1 MNNKKKVSYQF
12 SKIPMLQVEKPITT
26 NVTREFNKILGI
38 RRSTRKKI
46 SDYMCQ
52 SAIKARLKSA
62 NAFVS
67 RNYLPLPVRPLTAK
81 DFKKLSEQRTENE
94 MSRFQEKAIRKR
106 IKARGLEDRYA
117 DLVSQFIKEVKL
129 DFITI
134 VHYAGMNMKIKDC
147 HPEQKFQVAPY
158 RFVGKTENYKYF
170 LSIQRQLKTKWILHY
185 LLVRKIK
192 KECVINLPHQFFKL
206 HFTQILDIEDIEY
219 EFKGLT
225 QRAAQYVQS
234 SYLRIISFVEN
245 EKLKRSND
253 LDQYHSL
260 KTSTGV
266 LTLHISSS
274 ISQTLEEIVEFTVAR
289 DPKPYLFLGVTFTNQ
304 LVLEPTPDD
313 VIKVF
318 HKFIDNILAIKN
330 EVFDLESSRLKG
342 NKRRPVNLY
351 ITDEFVT
358 RCKEEIKNN
367 INKQFEPILEYLSNI
382 NDSLST
388 VYKDLYSEEFF
399 ESIMD
404 MIFEN
409 GCSKI
414 NFYREYLDKVMFIPD
429 FEFFRIAKV
438 SFIDYKNNLHAGLHK
453 NINLIFEKLSSQHLW
468 EVNDL
473 CETFEYIKMRAQTK
487 PETTEELIE
496 IGKFMLYVR
505 NEQFQTLE
513 CRVGDSLSAL
523 CKIIDLG
530 TLEDEHM
537 QLNAKSIQWLT
548 DIIPIMEEQ
557 STTFDSLKYDAEEK
571 LQKVVEDVSELVK
584 KVFPLLVILDEMD
597 NIDKVKK
604 SLNFITLHMKKIR
617 EIETQIHWI
626 NQEEVTLSFPKSTYT
641 EYEELKNYVYPFHHL
656 LNVCLEVQQN
666 LYSWQDGP
674 FDMLDYDSTKVTVEK
689 YQKELS
695 ETYKTYRQKLRQAQ
709 DDNISLRFKG
719 TVDDPDILN
728 WPAPLKLCGTALRRI
743 EAFEPSVKVMKIV
756 CNHCLRKRH
765 WEAMSEIAGTDV
777 TPNAGTTLR
786 KIMQVDFFA
795 KMEEYEIV
803 SDGATK
809 EQLLLD
815 QLKGLQ
821 QQWEKVNFTIAKHKI
836 YDIDIIIELDEIE
849 TIITDHNTIIRDMKS
864 SVFVTPHEIQVN
876 DFISKIAK
884 VQETIS
890 NWYIVQNILLKLYP
904 IVSLKELR
912 QIIPKETEL
921 LDEIITVFKQ
931 YLSIISKEPNVIKVI
946 EDSDIAKDIVNSIEN
961 LELVFVGVV
970 GYLDKMRDIFPRF
983 YFISNEEF
991 IKAISNSKEM
1001 LITEHFLNKLFQN
1014 IHHLKVTDNKIVAVV
1029 GNNGEELNFRN
1040 ILEVNPTLEAT
1051 FKKVEEE
1058 IRSVL
1063 KLEIVECYKVYKELN
1078 LKTMLS
1084 KYIEQVIRVAL
1095 QCYWTE
1101 NIKMAL
1107 CINSNKNLEIC
1118 LNNLETSLS
1127 EKISFIKEDVEH
1139 QVRLKIKN
1147 LIVTDMYTKEVIT
1160 KILNSNQISIYN
1172 FEWEVN
1178 FKYSLQN
1185 DHVKVMVMN
1194 SCMDYIYE
1202 YLGSDSYIITPNTER
1217 CFRTL
1222 INAYRMNYSGLLQ
1235 GQPDGGKFET
1245 VKALAGIFGNFLVKF
1260 VCNQNVGS
1268 VILEKFLK
1276 GSLLCGSWI
1285 CFENFTNLQ
1294 MSVMSGLSEC
1304 LFNIEQAKKRQL
1316 GSCLIG
1322 SSKIAFRQT
1331 SFIAIST
1338 TNHSCGDLPE
1348 NFKKYFRTITMLH
1361 PDNDKISEIV
1371 LYSAG
1376 FTEAS
1381 ILSKKI
1387 SCVFISLQDTL
1398 SSKGKYYF
1406 GLSKFMKIL
1415 RESKNLKIKHR
1426 SINENDIIFTVLTN
1440 VLSREVSNENI
1451 KEFHSILHHVFPG
1464 AIIIGE
1470 NNSLMERLKTI
1481 CEHSNLSWTPQFG
1494 LKTLEVY
1501 ECIQS
1506 MSCSVL
1512 VGKSSNK
1519 TTIIRL
1525 CQTLTQDTDG
1535 AKLNLN
1541 FLVPNCYNYQILYGY
1556 SSNPNEWMDG
1566 LITTLFRGNIA
1577 HSSTEK
1583 TWTIFDGDINPDWID
1598 NMMSIL
1604 KERKLFL
1611 ESGEILEMN
1620 YLDRVI
1626 FETDSLQ
1633 NTTPSLVSHSTIIY
1647 IDQLIPVWK
1656 AIVNSWVASC
1666 TSDWIQ
1672 GFQQQ
1677 ISDMCCWVVPPC
1689 LEFFQKYCHQLCQ
1702 LSEINLVKNMIAIT
1716 QLFLDDVCSVNKKE
1730 DDLKNLSTWI
1740 QATVIQAGIIG
1751 LGALLDTPSRQ
1762 KFDEFYKQLWRGQ
1775 IQEHPYPS
1783 SFGKLEVSLPHD
1795 GLITDYQYI
1804 YKQRG
1809 NWKVYQDL
1817 LKSEKIVENPYMYDF
1832 LVPTADTMRYS
1843 YILTLCLKNKLPIL
1857 FIGPNCTGKSIL
1869 IEDTLRNKFNGNNFE
1884 VSHLNFNTYFD
1895 AQTTQKLILSRTN
1908 KRKEGTYYPPKGKK
1922 YIIFIDDL
1930 NCVSSD
1936 KYGNLDCLELLRQ
1949 YLDHDLW
1956 YDFKNFSKIVLKDAN
1971 LVSAMS
1977 LLDSNYPLKLRFLRH
1992 FYVFGINEFSDETV
2006 SRIFTNTMLHIWR
2019 QNGFPGDIGNIVSQI
2034 VDATFCIYKKVLM
2047 HYQPTLTRS
2056 YYHFNLN
2063 EFSSVIKGCTLLKKE
2078 TYDGNKKIYIKLWIH
2093 EIFRVFGDRLTHL
2106 ENNIL
2111 ETEIKKVLDTHFN
2124 ESLEEI
2130 GDTYI
2135 NKIVLSTVN
2144 DKDHFKYEEI
2154 TDSKVVIDL
2163 LVDELNKY
2171 NVNNIRKLNIIFFEY
2186 ALEKIFKISRILS
2199 LTPGNCIF
2207 LGSNGLGR
2215 SILTKLVSYV
2225 YNYICFQPTITQNF
2239 TIEHWKSELKL
2250 ILKEAGAIEHK
2261 SVFIVNERDL
2271 LEEAY
2276 LQYIEMLL
2284 QNGDISDIFNIE
2296 EKQEILEL
2304 TRLSAQGGNRN
2315 IDISSSDVFLHFN
2328 KSCKLNLHLVLCFSA
2343 DGKSL
2348 RRKLRNFP
2356 SLLKCQIMFWDDWPD
2371 EALQQVAEIRISSIE
2386 IIPEYKSKSLDTF
2399 LYFHRDFQQIAKT
2412 LRTPLYVSPL
2422 CFIHLINIFID
2433 IYNNEKNIIENKR
2446 KRFSQGLAKLSY
2458 ASSQILDMQKV
2469 LAEYKPQLAEMTAKA
2484 IEMTEQ
2490 IALETIE
2497 VEKASELVRQDEKI
2511 ASEQAIVAQ
2520 ILKSECEA
2528 ELAQAIPIL
2537 EDAISALNT
2546 LKPSDITLV
2555 KSMKNPPD
2563 AIKLVMAAVCVIKD
2577 VKPDRIPDPSTGRKT
2592 YDYWGPSKRIL
2603 GDMNFLQSLKDFD
2616 KDNIK
2621 AEIMV
2626 KIRKEFL
2633 PHKDFK
2639 PHVVAKASSAAEGLC
2654 KWIIAMDM
2662 YDKVAKEVAP
2672 KKEKLGKAEKEYADT
2687 MAILNEKKEEV
2698 KRIEEKLAG
2707 LNALLED
2714 ANKKQVKLQLE
2725 VDFCNRKLA
2734 SAQKLIG
2741 SLGEEQIRWTKAV
2754 ENLEKQNVLVLGN
2767 ILLTIGIITYLA
2779 PIDFS
2784 TRSDITDKWRL
2795 HISNYT
2801 ECSKKFNISESF
2813 SSKLKIDMRKQGDFL
2828 RDDFF
2833 LQNILIYD
2841 FSKLFSIFIDP
2852 DYHASTWIRKIERR
2866 NNLTI
2871 TTFSDEEFLT
2881 KLTKC
2886 VRFGK
2891 PLMIHQI
2898 KNHIP
2903 AYMHQFISKDGYTE
2917 DEEEK
2922 KNTFIFIN
2930 GKPVLLDARFR
2941 LYLVCNIH
2949 QPNFFLEVFNRVTVI
2964 NFIVTSEYLRKH
2976 FLRIVTQIE
2985 KPETRKLKKETYK
2998 KINKFETEITKTQ
3011 NEILETL
3018 CESEADILED
3028 EVSIRTLEEY
3038 KIVLKTLRDKY
3049 QNARSAEKTI
3059 QDFMDQYQT
3068 VATFVANMYF
3078 CVVQLRS
3085 INHIYQFSFDWFDH
3099 LYYQSIINSEKSK
3112 IVLRKCENINKNFIY
3127 QLYRQLNYS
3136 LYENDKFVVL
3146 LLLTIY
3152 VLRYKKEIT
3161 EEEISVFLKQSN
3173 FRTNKITGNIVNWE
3187 MLNELNHIPAFFNF
3201 VCDIRIQFGLWKDYI
3216 LSEETCKIPEPWQ
3229 SKLTSFQ
3236 KLILQKYFKPKNLQ
3250 LGIKNLIKAE
3260 LGRKFVE
3267 HFQWTIDDIYNE
3279 SYSLSPILHLQTE
3292 SNDFN
3297 ENLYI
3302 LLEKKKV
3309 THTFRSFCISDH
3321 STSPTDILLE
3331 EARQKGFWLLFQNC
3345 HLNKGWLEDLEKKL
3359 VQMNYENTNENFRL
3373 WLSAEPTTDIPLEL
3387 LQNSIKVVY
3396 SYPSSFKQTV
3406 QHFINKKYISEYFST
3421 GCPGKQEVFTK
3432 FLYGLICFHG
3442 ALIKRRVYDRLFWK
3456 PCYNVNEN
3464 DLKMSIRLLQLSI
3477 NEAHFSHSDIEKS
3490 IFLIG
3495 NYQYGT
3501 QLNTFYESN
3510 VFNNL
3515 LNGFLN
3521 PEIMRSKN
3529 YFLGNVREYGL
3540 PKKCDYSDY
3549 LKLVRNLP
3557 EFDNHEIYGISETL
3571 EAIYSSTCTKTVIQ
3585 VLSNTICISEVE
3597 QIEYNDF
3604 KIISDV
3610 DQMLVSLPEQIEV
3623 TSCSDYVIESE
3634 VKTYNSIRRKIR
3646 ETLVLVKQ
3654 SLSGLKPL
3662 TIELENISLEIL
3674 RGNVPNTWKKWTY
3687 FGSSSLSE
3695 FMTNLVL
3702 RINYFKNLTDNNNYW
3717 LAAFLYPKALFC
3729 KIKLDFSLKY
3739 LIPAE
3744 QLSLDFRIL
3753 RHCENFIE
3761 GIKITGVSVTNAEWD
3776 AEDQCFY
3783 EISSKFYNSFSS
3795 ILLTPNNCKSSK
3807 ISKFYE
3813 LPLYQSSDLKLFIYC
3828 VKLQFLQRY
3837 KHWLKRGVRIVSHVC
3852 LTEADSANNVKIK
3865 NVALETQY
3873 M

>member
-12 SKIPMLQVEKPITT
+12 SKIPMLQVERPITMD
-26 NVTREFNKILGI
+26 VTRELTKVLGI
-38 RRSTRKKI
+38 RRGKRKKI

-52 SAIKARLKSA
+52 SAIKSRLKSA
-62 NAFVS
+62 NAFAS
-67 RNYLPLPVRPLTAK
+67 RNYLPLPARPLTAK
-81 DFKKLSEQRTENE
+81 DFKKVSEQRIENE

-129 DFITI
+129 DFINI

-158 RFVGKTENYKYF
+158 KFVGKTENYKYF

-185 LLVRKIK
+185 PIVRKIK
-192 KECVINLPHQFFKL
+192 KECVLNLPQQFFKL
-206 HFTQILDIEDIEY
+206 HFTQILDIEDVEY

-225 QRAAQYVQS
+225 QKAAQYVCS
-234 SYLRIISFVEN
+234 SYSRIISFVDN

-253 LDQYHSL
+253 HDQYHSL

-274 ISQTLEEIVEFTVAR
+274 ISQTLQEIVEFTVAK
-289 DPKPYLFLGVTFTNQ
+289 DPKPYLFLSVTFTNQ

-313 VIKVF
+313 VIKIF
-318 HKFIDNILAIKN
+318 YKFIDNILAIKN
-330 EVFDLESSRLKG
+330 EVFDLETFRLKG

-351 ITDEFVT
+351 ITDEFIV
-358 RCKEEIKNN
+358 RCKEEIKTN

-388 VYKDLYSEEFF
+388 VYTDLYSEEFF

-513 CRVGDSLSAL
+513 RRVCDSLSAL

-571 LQKVVEDVSELVK
+571 LQKVVEDVSELGK

-597 NIDKVKK
+597 NIDKVKN

-803 SDGATK
+803 SNGATK

-821 QQWEKVNFTIAKHKI
+821 QQWEKVNFTIAKHKV
-836 YDIDIIIELDEIE
+836 YDIDILIELEEVE
-849 TIITDHNTIIRDMKS
+849 TIITDHNTIVRDMKS
-864 SVFVTPHEIQVN
+864 SVFVTPHETQVK
-876 DFISKIAK
+876 DFISKITK
-884 VQETIS
+884 VQETIN
-890 NWYIVQNILLKLYP
+890 NWYNVQNILLKLYP
-904 IVSLKELR
+904 IVSLKELS

-921 LDEIITVFKQ
+921 LKEIINIFKQ
-931 YLSIISKEPNVIKVI
+931 YLSVILKEPNVIKVI
-946 EDSDIAKDIVNSIEN
+946 EESDIAKDIINSIDN
-961 LELVFVGVV
+961 LEIVFVGVI

-1001 LITEHFLNKLFQN
+1001 LITQHFLNKLFQN
-1014 IHHLKVTDNKIVAVV
+1014 IHHLKVTDNTIVAVV
-1029 GNNGEELNFRN
+1029 GINEEQLNFRN
-1040 ILEVNPTLEAT
+1040 ILEVDPTLEAT

-1058 IRSVL
+1058 IRSVI

-1078 LKTMLS
+1078 IKSMLS
-1084 KYIEQVIRVAL
+1084 KYIEQVIKVAS
-1095 QCYWTE
+1095 QC
-1101 NIKMAL
+1101 I
-1107 CINSNKNLEIC
+1107 
-1118 LNNLETSLS
+1118 
-1127 EKISFIKEDVEH
+1127 
-1139 QVRLKIKN
+1139 
-1147 LIVTDMYTKEVIT
+1147 
-1160 KILNSNQISIYN
+1160 
-1172 FEWEVN
+1172 
-1178 FKYSLQN
+1178 
-1185 DHVKVMVMN
+1185 
-1194 SCMDYIYE
+1194 
-1202 YLGSDSYIITPNTER
+1202 
-1217 CFRTL
+1217 
-1222 INAYRMNYSGLLQ
+1222 
-1235 GQPDGGKFET
+1235 
-1245 VKALAGIFGNFLVKF
+1245 
-1260 VCNQNVGS
+1260 
-1268 VILEKFLK
+1268 
-1276 GSLLCGSWI
+1276 LLCGSWI

-1294 MSVMSGLSEC
+1294 ISVMSGLSEC
-1304 LFNIEQAKKRQL
+1304 LFNIEQAKKQQL

-1322 SSKIAFRQT
+1322 SSQIAFKQT
-1331 SFIAIST
+1331 SFISIST
-1338 TNHSCGDLPE
+1338 TNHSCKDLPE
-1348 NFKKYFRTITMLH
+1348 NFKQYFRTITMLH
-1361 PDNDKISEIV
+1361 PDNDKIAEIV
-1371 LYSAG
+1371 LCSIG

-1387 SCVFISLQDTL
+1387 TCVFNYLQDTL

-1406 GLSKFMKIL
+1406 GLSKFMKIF
-1415 RESKNLKIKHR
+1415 RDSENLKIKHP
-1426 SINENDIIFTVLTN
+1426 SLNENDIVFTVLTN
-1440 VLSREVSNENI
+1440 VLSREVSSKNI
-1451 KEFHSILHHVFPG
+1451 KEFHSILHHIFTDAV
-1464 AIIIGE
+1464 IIGE
-1470 NNSLMERLKTI
+1470 NNLLSERLKII
-1481 CEHSNLSWTPQFG
+1481 CENSNLSWSQQFG

-1506 MSCSVL
+1506 MSCTIL
-1512 VGKSSNK
+1512 VGKSNNK

-1525 CQTLTQDTDG
+1525 CQALTQDIDG

-1541 FLVPNCYNYQILYGY
+1541 FIVPNCYNYQILYGY

-1566 LITTLFRGNIA
+1566 LITTLFRDSIA
-1577 HSSTEK
+1577 HSLTEK
-1583 TWTIFDGDINPDWID
+1583 TWTIFDSDINPDWID
-1598 NMMSIL
+1598 NMMSVF

-1611 ESGEILEMN
+1611 ESGEILEMS
-1620 YLDRVI
+1620 YKDRVI

-1633 NTTPSLVSHSTIIY
+1633 NGTPSVVSHSTIVY
-1647 IDQLIPVWK
+1647 IDELIPIWK

-1666 TSDWIQ
+1666 TSDWIH

-1677 ISDMCCWVVPPC
+1677 ISDICCWVVPPC
-1689 LEFFQKYCHQLCQ
+1689 LEFFHKYCHQLCQ
-1702 LSEINLVKNMIAIT
+1702 LSEINLVKNMLAIT

-1740 QATVIQAGIIG
+1740 QATIIQAGIIG

-1775 IQEHPYPS
+1775 NQAHPYPS

-1795 GLITDYQYI
+1795 GLLTEYQYI

-1817 LKSEKIVENPYMYDF
+1817 LKSEKIIENSYMYDF
-1832 LVPTADTMRYS
+1832 LVPTADTLRYS
-1843 YILTLCLKNKLPIL
+1843 YILTLYLKNKLPIL
-1857 FIGPNCTGKSIL
+1857 FLGPNCTGKSIL
-1869 IEDTLRNKFNGNNFE
+1869 IEDTLRNKFNGKNFE
-1884 VSHLNFNTYFD
+1884 VSHINFNTYFD
-1895 AQTTQKLILSRTN
+1895 AQTTQKLILSKTN
-1908 KRKEGTYYPPKGKK
+1908 KRKEGMYYPPKGKK

-1936 KYGNLDCLELLRQ
+1936 KYGNLNCIELLRQ
-1949 YLDHDLW
+1949 YLDHNVW
-1956 YDFKNFSKIVLKDAN
+1956 YDFRNFCKIILKDAN
-1971 LVSAMS
+1971 LVTAMS
-1977 LLDSNYPLKLRFLRH
+1977 LPDSNYTPKLRFLRH

-2006 SRIFTNTMLHIWR
+2006 TRIFSNTMLHIWR
-2019 QNGFPGDIGNIVSQI
+2019 QNGFPSDIGNIVGQI
-2034 VDATFCIYKKVLM
+2034 IDATFGIYKKVLT

-2093 EIFRVFGDRLTHL
+2093 EIFRVFGDRLTNL

-2111 ETEIKKVLDTHFN
+2111 DTEIKKVLDAHFN

-2130 GDTYI
+2130 VDTNV
-2135 NKIVLSTVN
+2135 NKIVLSTIN

-2154 TDSKVVIDL
+2154 VDSKVIIDL
-2163 LVDELNKY
+2163 LQDELNKY
-2171 NVNNIRKLNIIFFEY
+2171 NSNNKRKLNIVFFEY

-2199 LTPGNCIF
+2199 LTPGNAIF

-2215 SILTKLVSYV
+2215 SILTKLVSYI
-2225 YNYICFQPTITQNF
+2225 YSYICFQPTITQNY
-2239 TIEHWKSELKL
+2239 TIEHWKCELKHV
-2250 ILKEAGAIEHK
+2250 LKETGAIEHK

-2284 QNGDISDIFNIE
+2284 QNGDISDIFNLE

-2328 KSCKLNLHLVLCFSA
+2328 KSCKLNLHLILCFSA
-2343 DGKSL
+2343 NGKSL
-2348 RRKLRNFP
+2348 RRKLRHFP

-2371 EALQQVAEIRISSIE
+2371 ESLQQVAEIRISSID
-2386 IIPEYKSKSLDTF
+2386 IIPEYKNKSLDTF
-2399 LYFHRDFQQIAKT
+2399 LYFHRDFQLIAKT

-2446 KRFSQGLAKLSY
+2446 KRFSQGLAKLAY

-2621 AEIMV
+2621 PEIMV

-2767 ILLTIGIITYLA
+2767 ILLTIGIVTYLA
-2779 PIDFS
+2779 PIDFA
-2784 TRSDITDKWRL
+2784 TRSHITDKWRL

-2801 ECSKKFNISESF
+2801 DCSKSFNISESF
-2813 SSKLKIDMRKQGDFL
+2813 SSKLKIGMRKQGDFL

-2833 LQNILIYD
+2833 LQNVLIYD

-2871 TTFSDEEFLT
+2871 TTFSNKNFLS
-2881 KLTKC
+2881 KLTNC
-2886 VRFGK
+2886 VKFGK
-2891 PLMIHQI
+2891 PLMIHQV

-2903 AYMHQFISKDGYTE
+2903 TYLHQFISKDGYTE
-2917 DEEEK
+2917 GENDN

-2930 GKPVLLDARFR
+2930 GKAVLLDSRFR
-2941 LYLVCNIH
+2941 LYFVCNIH
-2949 QPNFFLEVFNRVTVI
+2949 QPNFFLEIFNRVTVI

-2998 KINKFETEITKTQ
+2998 KINNFETEILKTE

-3028 EVSIRTLEEY
+3028 DVSIRSLEEY
-3038 KIVLKTLRDKY
+3038 KIVLKTLRNKHQD
-3049 QNARSAEKTI
+3049 ARSAEKTI
-3059 QDFMDQYQT
+3059 QDFMNQYQT
-3068 VATFVANMYF
+3068 VASFVANMYF
-3078 CVVQLRS
+3078 CVFQLKS

-3112 IVLRKCENINKNFIY
+3112 LVKRKCENINKNFIY
-3127 QLYRQLNYS
+3127 QLFKQLNYS
-3136 LYENDKFVVL
+3136 LYEKDKFLVL
-3146 LLLTIY
+3146 LLVTIY
-3152 VLRYKKEIT
+3152 VLRYKKKIT
-3161 EEEISVFLKQSN
+3161 EEEILIFLKQSN
-3173 FRTNKITGNIVNWE
+3173 FGTNEITGNIINWE
-3187 MLNELNHIPAFFNF
+3187 MVNELKHIPALSNF
-3201 VCDIRIQFGLWKDYI
+3201 VYDIRIHFDLWKKYMS
-3216 LSEETCKIPEPWQ
+3216 SEATCTIPEPWE

-3236 KLILQKYFKPKNLQ
+3236 KLILEKYFKPKNLQ
-3250 LGIKNLIKAE
+3250 LGIKNLIRSE
-3260 LGRKFVE
+3260 LGSKFVE

-3292 SNDFN
+3292 GNDFN

-3321 STSPTDILLE
+3321 SSSPTDLLLE
-3331 EARQKGFWLLFQNC
+3331 EAREKGFWLLFQNC
-3345 HLNKGWLEDLEKKL
+3345 HLNKRWLEDLETKL

-3373 WLSAEPTTDIPLEL
+3373 WLTAEPTKDIPLEL

-3396 SYPSSFKQTV
+3396 NYPK
-3406 QHFINKKYISEYFST
+3406 YFST
-3421 GCPGKQEVFTK
+3421 GCPGKQEFFTK
-3432 FLYGLICFHG
+3432 FLYGLICFHS
-3442 ALIKRRVYDRLFWK
+3442 ALIKRRFYDNLFWE
-3456 PCYNVNEN
+3456 PCYNINEN
-3464 DLKMSIRLLQLSI
+3464 DLKMSIKLLQLSI

-3501 QLNTFYESN
+3501 QLNTIYELN
-3510 VFNNL
+3510 VFNNI

-3521 PEIMRSKN
+3521 SEIMRSKN

-3557 EFDNHEIYGISETL
+3557 EFDNYEIYGISETL
-3571 EAIYSSTCTKTVIQ
+3571 ESLYSDSCSKTIIQ

-3597 QIEYNDF
+3597 QIEQNDF

-3610 DQMLVSLPEQIEV
+3610 DRMLMYLPEQIV
-3623 TSCSDYVIESE
+3623 LVSYSDYVIENE
-3634 VKTYNSIRRKIR
+3634 VKTYNNINRNLR

-3662 TIELENISLEIL
+3662 TVELENISLQIL

-3687 FGSSSLSE
+3687 FGNSSLSE
-3695 FMTNLVL
+3695 FITNLVL
-3702 RINYFKNLTDNNNYW
+3702 RINYFKNLTHNNTYW

-3729 KIKLDFSLKY
+3729 KIKLNFSLKY
-3739 LIPAE
+3739 LIPVE
-3744 QLSLDFRIL
+3744 RLCLNFGLL
-3753 RHCENFIE
+3753 RDCENSTE
-3761 GIKITGVSVTNAEWD
+3761 GIKITGLSVINAEWD

-3795 ILLTPNNCKSSK
+3795 ILLTPNNNDKSSK
-3807 ISKFYE
+3807 ISKLYE
-3813 LPLYQSSDLKLFIYC
+3813 LPLYQMSDMKLFIC
-3828 VKLQFLQRY
+3828 CIKLQFLQRY

-3852 LTEADSANNVKIK
+3852 LTEADSANNIKIK